1 MKNYTVFGV
10 LLLHF
15 AADRNMSIADIAR
28 ATRISYPHLSNM
40 LRGEKNVTQEAIK
53 RISDSLHLS
62 RQERAKLKE
71 AAFMSA
77 KVIRIENEGIP
88 YYVLRLIYLLLQKKN
103 NLSKAAVEECKKILS
118 SKTANDQS
126 E

>member
-1 MKNYTVFGV
+1 MKNYTVFGM

-15 AADRNMSIADIAR
+15 AADRNMSIADISKASK
-28 ATRISYPHLSNM
+28 ISYSHLSNM
-40 LRGEKNVTQEAIK
+40 RRGEKSVTQEALK
-53 RISDSLHLS
+53 KISDSLHLS
-62 RQERAKLKE
+62 SKERAKLKE

-77 KVIRIENEGIP
+77 KVIRIENNGIP

-118 SKTANDQS
+118 SKTADDQS

>member
-15 AADRNMSIADIAR
+15 AADRNMSIADISKASK
-28 ATRISYPHLSNM
+28 ISYTHLSNM
-40 LRGEKNVTQEAIK
+40 LRGEKNVTQEALK
-53 RISDSLHLS
+53 KISDSLHLS

-77 KVIRIENEGIP
+77 KVIRIENKGIP

-118 SKTANDQS
+118 SKTADDQS